1 MFLIIFFNNTG
12 NTEMFQPSAM
22 QKQMPFSHV
31 LPFSQ
36 ASLSNILYE
45 FHPLFQG
52 MEEMD
57 EACALGIAL
66 NLILTQFQFAGL
78 TLLSYQGP

>member
-1 MFLIIFFNNTG
+1 
-12 NTEMFQPSAM
+12 MFQPSPIRN
-22 QKQMPFSHV
+22 QMPFSRM

-45 FHPLFQG
+45 FHPLLQW

-57 EACALGIAL
+57 EVCALGVAL
-66 NLILTQFQFAGL
+66 NLILTQFQFASL
-78 TLLSYQGP
+78 TLLSYQRP

>member
-1 MFLIIFFNNTG
+1 MFVNKTG
-12 NTEMFQPSAM
+12 NTEMFQPSAT
-22 QKQMPFSHV
+22 QKQKPFSHV

-36 ASLSNILYE
+36 ASLSNILNE
-45 FHPLFQG
+45 FHPLFQWR
-52 MEEMD
+52 EEMD
-57 EACALGIAL
+57 EVCALGIAL

>member
-1 MFLIIFFNNTG
+1 M
-12 NTEMFQPSAM
+12 
-22 QKQMPFSHV
+22 

-36 ASLSNILYE
+36 ASLSNIPYE
-45 FHPLFQG
+45 LHPLFQC

-57 EACALGIAL
+57 EACALGIGL

-78 TLLSYQGP
+78 TLLCY